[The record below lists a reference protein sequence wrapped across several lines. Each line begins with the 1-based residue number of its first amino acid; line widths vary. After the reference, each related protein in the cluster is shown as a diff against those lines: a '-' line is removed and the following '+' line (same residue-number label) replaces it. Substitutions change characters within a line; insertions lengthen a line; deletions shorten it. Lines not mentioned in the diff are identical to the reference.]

1 MDGYGTSKPKRFL
14 LCVGMAAIVLSCVLP
29 GWSADEKAGEYGIGR
44 SATDEEI
51 RVWNIDVS
59 PSGEGLPAGEGT
71 VKRGAQVFAA
81 KCAACH
87 GPTGTE
93 GPKDRLVGGQNT
105 LQTPKPVR
113 TIGSY
118 WPYATT
124 LYDYIHRAMP
134 FNAPQSL
141 SPDEIYSVV
150 AWLLFQ
156 NSIVK
161 EDAVIDARTLQG
173 IQMPNRN
180 GFIQDPRPDVPG
192 K

>member
-1 MDGYGTSKPKRFL
+1 MPDRFL
-14 LCVGMAAIVLSCVLP
+14 LRVGMAALVLSSVLP

-44 SATDEEI
+44 SATDEEL
-51 RVWNIDVS
+51 RAWNIDVS
-59 PSGEGLPAGEGT
+59 PSGEGLPPGEGT
-71 VKRGAQVFAA
+71 VKRGAQVYAA

-93 GPKDRLVGGQNT
+93 GPKDRLVGGHNT

-156 NSIVK
+156 NSVVK
-161 EDAVIDARTLQG
+161 EDAVIDARTLPG
-173 IQMPNRN
+173 IVMPNRN
-180 GFIQDPRPDVPG
+180 GFIQDPRPDLPG